1 MNESN
6 IYMRYLSPNFQIR
19 MEELNN
25 NDVLTI
31 LTECNPGTNRVVLE
45 LYNIEDKNLIL
56 DFINKLFKQNIT
68 GARLWYI
75 YKNECNQRIL
85 DLLSVDLTMFTTEY
99 FYKNLERYF

>member
-6 IYMRYLSPNFQIR
+6 IYKRYLNPDFEIKVD
-19 MEELNN
+19 ELNN
-25 NDVLTI
+25 SDVLTI
-31 LTECNPGTNRVVLE
+31 LTECNPGANRVVLE
-45 LYNIEDKNLIL
+45 LYKIEDNTLIL

-85 DLLSVDLTMFTTEY
+85 DLLSVDLTMFTNEY
-99 FYKNLERYF
+99 FYKKFERYI

>member
-6 IYMRYLSPNFQIR
+6 IYKRYLSPNFQIR

-31 LTECNPGTNRVVLE
+31 LSECNPGTNRVILE

-56 DFINKLFKQNIT
+56 DFINKLFKQNII

-75 YKNECNQRIL
+75 YKNECNMSLQN
-85 DLLSVDLTMFTTEY
+85 LLSIDLTMFTTEY